1 LGVHAA
7 ASWSSLRMS
16 HNIALPSEL
25 LLNIDF
31 QVPEHDVELWIVAT
45 SGVRRVAAFSLQRL
59 HTIQQ

>member
-1 LGVHAA
+1 
-7 ASWSSLRMS
+7 MS
-16 HNIALPSEL
+16 HNIARPSEL

-45 SGVRRVAAFSLQRL
+45 SGVRRVAAFSLQGL